1 MRRLAAAF
9 QNSKSALIR
18 AFREEPALRQ
28 EMLLIAAGL
37 PLAFVLTDDAFQR
50 AALVGVLLLL
60 LAVELLNTAVEKL
73 CDKLH
78 PGRDT
83 EIGYVKDLG
92 SAAVLAVICLAAIL
106 WIAALW
112 RFADLYI

>member
-9 QNSKSALIR
+9 RNSTSALHR

-37 PLAFVLTDDAFQR
+37 PLAFILSDDVLHR
-50 AALVGVLLLL
+50 ALLMGSLLLL
-60 LAVELLNTAVEKL
+60 LAVELLNTAIEKL

-78 PGRDT
+78 PGRDPT
-83 EIGYVKDLG
+83 IGYVKDLG
-92 SAAVLAVICLAAIL
+92 SAAVLAAIVLASLL
-106 WIAALW
+106 WLAALW
-112 RFADLYI
+112 RFADRYI